1 MVLTEIKMDPFQ
13 NFSEL
18 FKVLSHPV
26 RLAVLA
32 ILRDGEQCVCHMEAK
47 LGLRQAY
54 ISQQLMVLRQV
65 GIIEDRREGWN
76 IFYRVIK
83 PEIYILLEQAGGILG
98 EQFTFPS
105 SDTQPSKCPC
115 PKCNPPEEAIV
126 SNEQIREK
134 E

>member
-1 MVLTEIKMDPFQ
+1 MEPYQ

-32 ILRDGEQCVCHMEAK
+32 ILRDGEQCVCHLEAK

-54 ISQQLMVLRQV
+54 ISQQLMVLREA

-76 IFYRVIK
+76 SFYRVIK
-83 PEIYILLEQAGGILG
+83 PEIYSLLDQAGEILG
-98 EQFTFPS
+98 TQFRFAS
-105 SDTQPSKCPC
+105 SDTQLTKCPC
-115 PKCNPPEEAIV
+115 PKCNLPEEARV
-126 SNEQIREK
+126 TTEQVMVK
-134 E
+134 Q

>member
-1 MVLTEIKMDPFQ
+1 MDPFQ

-54 ISQQLMVLRQV
+54 ISQQLMVLREA

-76 IFYRVIK
+76 SFYRVIK
-83 PEIYILLEQAGGILG
+83 PEIYGLLDQAGEILG
-98 EQFTFPS
+98 EQFTIPS
-105 SDTQPSKCPC
+105 SDTQLSICPC
-115 PKCNPPEEAIV
+115 PKCNHPEEAVVKAEQGIV
-126 SNEQIREK
+126 KQ
-134 E
+134 